1 MKAQTKS
8 RSRKHE
14 GTEEQPTRDA
24 SAATNATTTKPP
36 ARRRILLV
44 DDDASVRGS
53 LQDMLVEEGYL
64 VIPANDGQHAL
75 EIVASTSVDVVLL
88 DLNMPHKNGWDTF
101 ERLSAEHPLVP
112 VILITAR
119 PNQLPCAAGFAAVG
133 AGVGALLE
141 KPLDIPILLQTI
153 TRLLA
158 ESVETRLARLAGRD
172 VPFRYAAGKNGQP
185 AKHGG
190 SS

>member
-1 MKAQTKS
+1 MKAATKFP
-8 RSRKHE
+8 RRKQSIA
-14 GTEEQPTRDA
+14 EEESTHDA
-24 SAATNATTTKPP
+24 SAAANATTTKSPD
-36 ARRRILLV
+36 RRRILLV
-44 DDDASVRGS
+44 DDDAGVRGS
-53 LQDMLVEEGYL
+53 LQDVLVEEGYL

-75 EIVASTSVDVVLL
+75 EIVASTSVDIVLL
-88 DLNMPHKNGWDTF
+88 DLNMPRKNGWDTF

-119 PNQLPCAAGFAAVG
+119 PNQLFAAVS

-153 TRLLA
+153 TRLFT
-158 ESVETRLARLAGRD
+158 ESDQTRLARLAGRD
-172 VPFRYAAGKNGQP
+172 VPFRYAVGKTGQP
-185 AKHGG
+185 AQSGG